1 MQSGVFQA
9 QKKDGSIYYRSSI
22 TYHSKHISLGGYSN
36 EAAAH
41 QAYQTASNLL
51 ADQKPCLPDDY
62 LAEHYPGLPFRKWIS
77 LLNFKNNGIY
87 CKTPIYLRSNF
98 FQYFLSP
105 EDVLIF
111 DVDDLFYYSNH
122 SIMRR
127 GNHLFV
133 AEYGLQTNIRS
144 RYGIRNFARINI
156 DYRFVNGNCSDY
168 RYSNIEIINPYHGV
182 TVTTEQSHTIYT
194 TRIHIL
200 GNYLVGRYHSLAEAA
215 TAYNKAVD
223 TLIQNGSPKQYAK
236 NYIEELSPAAYHN
249 LYHQIQMPEK
259 ILRYSFETENHLETD
274 PHGSSM

>member
-9 QKKDGSIYYRSSI
+9 QKKDGTIYYRSSI
-22 TYHSKHISLGGYSN
+22 TYHSKHISLGGYCDEL
-36 EAAAH
+36 EAH
-41 QAYQTASNLL
+41 RAYQTASDLL
-51 ADQKPCLPDDY
+51 TDQKTCQPDDY
-62 LAEHYPGLPFRKWIS
+62 LAEHYPVLPFRKWIS

-127 GNHLFV
+127 GSHLFV
-133 AEYGLQTNIRS
+133 AEYGMQTNIRS
-144 RYGIRNFARINI
+144 RYGIRNFARIDV

-182 TVTTEQSHTIYT
+182 TVTTEQGHTIYT
-194 TRIHIL
+194 TRIHIH

-223 TLIQNGSPKQYAK
+223 TLIQNGSMKKYAK
-236 NYIEELSPAAYHN
+236 NYIEELSPAAYRN
-249 LYHQIQMPEK
+249 LYHQIEIPEK
-259 ILRYSFETENHLETD
+259 ILRYSFETENHSETD
-274 PHGSSM
+274 LP